1 MKQNQFD
8 TSRRSFLK
16 STLTLPVALAAAPG
30 LMVSAAS
37 AADAAA
43 TTAAAGDALPRRQL
57 GKNGPQVT
65 MLCMGGMMSA
75 LSPDYLDIAW
85 SMGIRYFDTADCYI
99 KGQSEKI
106 VAQWLAKY
114 PERRKEIF
122 LVSKDHPH
130 KGPEQ
135 LLEMIDTRLAACG
148 TTYLDAFYIHGL
160 GPREYGADSL
170 NWPKSDAYKKVAEQ
184 LKSSGKVKMVGFSCH
199 DGRLPDYLNATA
211 EGGFLDIIMLAF
223 NPFYPK
229 GGPLDKA
236 LDACHEKGI
245 GLVAMKTMRST
256 KDVPKR
262 LPELDKLGLTTH
274 QAILHAAWSDPR
286 ISVVCNMIDN
296 VDQMQSSTAAARSYK
311 EPLKFAHLELLRE
324 TILAGRRTMCTGCP
338 ACEQWAARTEFAF
351 HDIARFVTYYEQ
363 DGNPEARGYYQAL
376 APEHRDAAR
385 VDLAALRDACH
396 FKTDYPEIVRRAE
409 RYFA

>member
-1 MKQNQFD
+1 MKKTSHT
-8 TSRRSFLK
+8 TSRRNFLK
-16 STLTLPVALAAAPG
+16 STITLPVALAAAPA
-30 LMVSAAS
+30 LFTQSAG
-37 AADAAA
+37 AADAPKD
-43 TTAAAGDALPRRQL
+43 AGALPRRQL
-57 GKNGPQVT
+57 GKEGPQVT
-65 MLCMGGMMSA
+65 MLCMGGMMAA
-75 LSPDYLDIAW
+75 LSPDYIDIAW

-106 VAQWLAKY
+106 FAQWLAKY

-130 KGPEQ
+130 NGPEQ
-135 LLEMIDTRLAACG
+135 LLEMIDKRLAACG

-160 GPREYGADSL
+160 GPREYGDASL
-170 NWPKSDAYKKVAEQ
+170 NWPKSDAFKKTAEA
-184 LKSSGKVKMVGFSCH
+184 LKKSGKVKMVGFSCH
-199 DGRLPDYLNATA
+199 DGQLTEYLNAAA

-229 GGPLDKA
+229 DGPLDKA
-236 LDACHEKGI
+236 IGAAHKAGI

-262 LPELDKLGLTTH
+262 LPEFDKLGLTTH
-274 QAILHAAWSDPR
+274 QAVLQSAWSDPR
-286 ISVVCNMIDN
+286 ISVICNMIDN
-296 VDQMQSSTAAARSYK
+296 VDQMQNSTAAARSFK
-311 EPLKFAHLELLRE
+311 EPLKLAHMELLKE

-338 ACEQWAARTEFAF
+338 SCEAFAKQTNFAF

-363 DGNPEARGYYQAL
+363 DGNSEARDYYQDLAL
-376 APEHRDAAR
+376 QHRDAGS
-385 VDLAALRDACH
+385 VNLAALRDGCL
-396 FKTDYPEIVRRAE
+396 FKTDYPEIIRRAE

>member
-1 MKQNQFD
+1 MNNRHFSK
-8 TSRRSFLK
+8 SRRNFLR
-16 STLTLPVALAAAPG
+16 STLTLPVALAAGPSLLAT
-30 LMVSAAS
+30 AAL
-37 AADAAA
+37 AADAPVPA
-43 TTAAAGDALPRRQL
+43 DALPRRQL
-57 GKNGPQVT
+57 GKDGPQVT
-65 MLCMGGMMSA
+65 MLCMGGMMAA

-85 SMGIRYFDTADCYI
+85 SMGIRYFDTADCYLH
-99 KGQSEKI
+99 GQSEKI
-106 VAQWLAKY
+106 VGQWLAKY

-130 KGPEQ
+130 ESPEQ
-135 LLEMIDTRLAACG
+135 LLTMIDTRLAACG

-160 GPREYGADSL
+160 GPREYGDASL
-170 NWPKSDAYKKVAEQ
+170 NWPKSDAFKKVAAQ

-199 DGRLPDYLNATA
+199 DGRLPDYVNAAA
-211 EGGFLDIIMLAF
+211 EGGFLDLIMLAF

-229 GGPLDKA
+229 GGPLDQA
-236 LDACHEKGI
+236 LDAAHKAGL

-256 KDVPKR
+256 HDVPKR
-262 LPELDKLGLTTH
+262 LPELDKLGLSTH
-274 QAILHAAWSDPR
+274 QAVLHAAWSDPR

-296 VDQMQSSTAAARSYK
+296 VDQMQSSAAAARSYK

-338 ACEQWAARTEFAF
+338 ACQAAARQTDFAF

-363 DGNPEARGYYQAL
+363 DGNRDARGYYQAL
-376 APEHRDAAR
+376 APQHRDACRA
-385 VDLAALRDACH
+385 DLGALREACH

>member
-1 MKQNQFD
+1 MKKTPHS
-8 TSRRSFLK
+8 TSRRNFLK
-16 STLTLPVALAAAPG
+16 STITLPVALAAAPSLFAQTAG
-30 LMVSAAS
+30 
-37 AADAAA
+37 AADGPKD
-43 TTAAAGDALPRRQL
+43 AGALPRRQL
-57 GKNGPQVT
+57 GKEGPQVT
-65 MLCMGGMMSA
+65 MLCMGGMMAA
-75 LSPDYLDIAW
+75 LSPDYIDIAW
-85 SMGIRYFDTADCYI
+85 SMGIRYFDTADCYM

-106 VAQWLAKY
+106 FAQWLAKY

-135 LLEMIDTRLAACG
+135 LLEMIDKRLAACG

-160 GPREYGADSL
+160 GPREYGDASL
-170 NWPKSDAYKKVAEQ
+170 NWPKSDAFKKTAEA
-184 LKSSGKVKMVGFSCH
+184 LKKSGKVKMVGFSCH
-199 DGRLPDYLNATA
+199 DGQLTDYLNAAA

-229 GGPLDKA
+229 DGPLDKA
-236 LDACHEKGI
+236 IGAAHKAGI

-262 LPELDKLGLTTH
+262 LPEFDKLGLTTH
-274 QAILHAAWSDPR
+274 QAVLQSAWSDPR
-286 ISVVCNMIDN
+286 ISVICNMIDN
-296 VDQMQSSTAAARSYK
+296 VDQMQNSTAAARSFK
-311 EPLKFAHLELLRE
+311 EPLKLAHMELLKE

-338 ACEQWAARTEFAF
+338 SCEAFAKQTNFAF

-363 DGNPEARGYYQAL
+363 DGNSEARDYYQEL
-376 APEHRDAAR
+376 APQHRDASSME
-385 VDLAALRDACH
+385 LAALRDGCL
-396 FKTDYPEIVRRAE
+396 FKTDYPEIIRRAE